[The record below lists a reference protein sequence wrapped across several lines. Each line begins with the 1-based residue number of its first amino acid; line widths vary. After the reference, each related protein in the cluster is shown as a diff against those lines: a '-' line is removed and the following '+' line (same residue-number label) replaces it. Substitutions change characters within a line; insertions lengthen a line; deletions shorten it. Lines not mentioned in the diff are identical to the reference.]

1 MSESSNSKV
10 NPGGVLAGK
19 VAVVTGASRGI
30 GDAIAR
36 RFAMEGAKVVVSA
49 RTVDSGEHYLPGTIN
64 ETVAAIRAAGG
75 EALGVKADLAAAEDR
90 ERLIAAAEAEFGPVD
105 ILVNNA
111 GITQDNLFLRMKSE
125 QWSKVID
132 VNLNGVFDVT
142 KAVIRLMV
150 KQRTGKIINI
160 SSVVGFTGNP
170 GQVNY
175 SSTKSALV
183 GFTKSLA
190 REVGV
195 RGITVNAVAPGFIDT
210 AMTQALNESQQE
222 VILQQIPL
230 GRMGDAEDIANAV
243 SFLASKEASYITGTI
258 LHVNGG
264 MY

>member
-1 MSESSNSKV
+1 MDVTNEASCESLIQKTVSHF
-10 NPGGVLAGK
+10 GK
-19 VAVVTGASRGI
+19 
-30 GDAIAR
+30 
-36 RFAMEGAKVVVSA
+36 
-49 RTVDSGEHYLPGTIN
+49 IN
-64 ETVAAIRAAGG
+64 
-75 EALGVKADLAAAEDR
+75 
-90 ERLIAAAEAEFGPVD
+90 

-132 VNLNGVFDVT
+132 VNLNGVFNVT
-142 KAVIRLMV
+142 KAVIRIMV

-160 SSVVGFTGNP
+160 SSVSGLMGNP

-175 SSTKSALV
+175 SSAKAGLG

-190 REVGV
+190 KEIGS

-243 SFLASKEASYITGTI
+243 AFLASKEASYITGTI

>member
-1 MSESSNSKV
+1 MNLK
-10 NPGGVLAGK
+10 GQTALI
-19 VAVVTGASRGI
+19 TGAGRGI
-30 GDAIAR
+30 GKTIAIKLAKS
-36 RFAMEGAKVVVSA
+36 GADIVLADMSPDVTEVREEVESLGRKCMTFEADVTDFEAIDTMVKKII
-49 RTVDSGEHYLPGTIN
+49 EEPGSIH
-64 ETVAAIRAAGG
+64 
-75 EALGVKADLAAAEDR
+75 
-90 ERLIAAAEAEFGPVD
+90 

-111 GITQDNLFLRMKSE
+111 GITQDNLFMRMKPE

-132 VNLNGVFDVT
+132 VNLNGVFNVT
-142 KAVIRLMV
+142 KAVIRPMV
-150 KQRTGKIINI
+150 KQRAGKIINI

-243 SFLASKEASYITGTI
+243 AFLASKEASYITGTI